1 MEEESNLKKTT
12 AICALL
18 GATMLA
24 GAALADPVTLR
35 LGHPVFEAHPIH
47 DTAMRFK
54 EAVERISNGD
64 VTVDIYPSRQ
74 LGDVK
79 ELAEGVQFGTVDMT
93 VNSTSAYATLEP
105 SIDAFQLPGVIPD
118 YPGFVTMAKSDEA
131 RAIMDRLENHG
142 MIALGVYDGG
152 LRHFMTVG
160 EPVESLNDM
169 KGLKTRV
176 APNRMFLDAWSAVGV
191 NPTPMAY
198 GEVYSALETG
208 TLDAVEINLTSIE
221 SEKYYEIGKG
231 VTLTGHYFWPGFL
244 LINKAKFDSL
254 TPEQQAAMRQAADEI
269 VEPQVMAVKDLD
281 ARVLK
286 HLEELGVPVV
296 TPSAE
301 FKAELAAA
309 FAPVVAQ
316 YEAADPLIAAFSA
329 KAKTL
334 APATQ

>member
-1 MEEESNLKKTT
+1 MKLASL
-12 AICALL
+12 AVLC
-18 GATMLA
+18 GATFLTQ
-24 GAALADPVTLR
+24 AAFAEPVVLR
-35 LGHPVFEAHPIH
+35 LGHPVFEFHPIH

-54 EAVERISNGD
+54 EAVERISDGD
-64 VTVDIYPSRQ
+64 VTVDIYPARQ

-79 ELAEGVQFGTVDMT
+79 ELAEGVQFGIVDMT

-105 SIDAFQLPGVIPD
+105 SVDAFQLPGVIPD
-118 YPGFVTMAKSDEA
+118 YAGFVTMAKSPEA
-131 RAIMDRLENHG
+131 RAIMDRLENHN
-142 MIALGVYDGG
+142 MVALGVYDGG
-152 LRHFMTVG
+152 QRHFMTIG
-160 EPVESLNDM
+160 KPVESLAAM

-176 APNRMFLDAWSAVGV
+176 APNRMFLDAWSATGV

-221 SEKYYEIGKG
+221 SEKYYEVGKG

-281 ARVLK
+281 AKVLT
-286 HLEELGVPVV
+286 HLDELQIPVV
-296 TPSAE
+296 TPSPA
-301 FKAELAAA
+301 FRTELNAA
-309 FAPVVAQ
+309 FAPVVQ
-316 YEAADPLIAAFSA
+316 KYEAADPLIAAFTA
-329 KAKTL
+329 KARTL
-334 APATQ
+334 APAE

>member
-1 MEEESNLKKTT
+1 MRHF
-12 AICALL
+12 AICT
-18 GATMLA
+18 GI
-24 GAALADPVTLR
+24 GAALLASTAMAEPVTLR
-35 LGHPVFEAHPIH
+35 LGHPVFEFHPIH
-47 DTAMRFK
+47 DTAVRFK

-64 VTVDIYPSRQ
+64 VKVDIYPSRQ

-105 SIDAFQLPGVIPD
+105 SIDAFQLPGLIPD
-118 YPGFVTMAKSDEA
+118 YAGFATMAKSPEA

-160 EPVESLNDM
+160 EPVESIADM
-169 KGLKTRV
+169 QGLKTRV
-176 APNRMFLDAWSAVGV
+176 APNRMFLDAWTAVGV

-244 LINKAKFDSL
+244 LVNKAKFDSL
-254 TPEQQAAMRQAADEI
+254 TPEQQAAMRQAADET
-269 VEPQVMAVKDLD
+269 VEPQVMAVADLD
-281 ARVLK
+281 KQVLA
-286 HLEELGVPVV
+286 HLEELQIPVV
-296 TPSAE
+296 TPSDA

-309 FAPVVAQ
+309 FAPVVEK
-316 YEAADPLIAAFSA
+316 YEAVDPLIAAFAA

-334 APATQ
+334 TPAAQ

>member
-1 MEEESNLKKTT
+1 MTQIGF
-12 AICALL
+12 AAAAFAALL
-18 GATMLA
+18 ST
-24 GAALADPVTLR
+24 AAWAEPVTLR

-47 DTAMRFK
+47 DTAVRFK

-64 VTVDIYPSRQ
+64 VKVDIYPARQ

-93 VNSTSAYATLEP
+93 VNSTSAYSTLVP
-105 SIDAFQLPGVIPD
+105 AIDAFQLPGLIPD
-118 YPGFVTMAKSDEA
+118 YAGFVTMAKSAEA
-131 RAIMDRLENHG
+131 RAIMDGMEAHG
-142 MIALGVYDGG
+142 QIALGVYDGG
-152 LRHFMTVG
+152 QRHFMTVAA
-160 EPVESLNDM
+160 PVESLANM

-176 APNRMFLDAWSAVGV
+176 APNRMFLDAWSATGV

-244 LINKAKFDSL
+244 LVNKAKFDSL

-281 ARVLK
+281 AKVLA
-286 HLEELGVPVV
+286 HLAQLNIPVV
-296 TPSAE
+296 TPSEE

-309 FAPVVAQ
+309 FAPVVEK

-334 APATQ
+334 APAGQ

>member
-1 MEEESNLKKTT
+1 MKKT
-12 AICALL
+12 AICVVL
-18 GATMLA
+18 GASTLS
-24 GAALADPVTLR
+24 GAALADSVTLR

-47 DTAMRFK
+47 DTAVRFK

-64 VTVDIYPSRQ
+64 VKVDIYPSRQ

-118 YPGFVTMAKSDEA
+118 YEGFVTMAKSDEA
-131 RAIMDRLENHG
+131 RSIMDRLDKHG
-142 MIALGVYDGG
+142 MIALGVFDGG

-160 EPVESLNDM
+160 EPVESLADM

-221 SEKYYEIGKG
+221 SEKYFEIGKG
-231 VTLTGHYFWPGFL
+231 VTLTSHYFWPGFL
-244 LINKAKFDSL
+244 LVNKAKFDSL

-281 ARVLK
+281 AKVLV
-286 HLEELGVPVV
+286 HLEELAIPVV
-296 TPSAE
+296 TPSDE
-301 FKAELAAA
+301 FRAELAAA

-316 YEAADPLIAAFSA
+316 YEARDPLIAAFSA
-329 KAKTL
+329 KAKALT
-334 APATQ
+334 PAAQ

>member
-1 MEEESNLKKTT
+1 MRKFAACAAFGASLFATT
-12 AICALL
+12 A
-18 GATMLA
+18 LA
-24 GAALADPVTLR
+24 EPVTLR

-47 DTAMRFK
+47 DTAVRFK

-64 VTVDIYPSRQ
+64 VTVEIYPARQ

-105 SIDAFQLPGVIPD
+105 AIDAFQLPGAIPD
-118 YPGFVTMAKSDEA
+118 YEGFVTMAKSAEA

-142 MIALGVYDGG
+142 MVALGVYDGG

-160 EPVESLNDM
+160 EPVESLEDM

-221 SEKYYEIGKG
+221 SEKYYEIGKA
-231 VTLTGHYFWPGFL
+231 VTLTGQYFWPGFL
-244 LINKAKFDSL
+244 LVNKNKFDSL

-269 VEPQVMAVKDLD
+269 VEPQVMAVKELD
-281 ARVLK
+281 TKVLK
-286 HLEELGVPVV
+286 RLDELGIPVV
-296 TPSAE
+296 TPSDA

-309 FAPVVAQ
+309 FAPVVEQ
-316 YEAADPLIAAFSA
+316 YEAIDPLIADFSA

-334 APATQ
+334 TPAAQ

>member
-1 MEEESNLKKTT
+1 MRKF
-12 AICALL
+12 AACAAL
-18 GATMLA
+18 GASFFATT
-24 GAALADPVTLR
+24 ALADPVTLR

-47 DTAMRFK
+47 DTAVRFK

-64 VTVDIYPSRQ
+64 VTVEIYPSRQ

-105 SIDAFQLPGVIPD
+105 AIDAFQLPGAIPD
-118 YPGFVTMAKSDEA
+118 YEGFVTMAKSAEA

-142 MIALGVYDGG
+142 MVALGVYDGG
-152 LRHFMTVG
+152 VRHFMTVR
-160 EPVESLNDM
+160 EPVESLADM

-176 APNRMFLDAWSAVGV
+176 APNRMFLDAWSAIGV

-231 VTLTGHYFWPGFL
+231 VTLTNHYFWPGFL
-244 LINKAKFDSL
+244 LVNKNKFDSL
-254 TPEQQAAMRQAADEI
+254 TPEQQDAMRQAADEI

-281 ARVLK
+281 AKVMK
-286 HLEELGVPVV
+286 HLEELSIPVV
-296 TPSAE
+296 APSDA

-309 FAPVVAQ
+309 FAPVVER
-316 YEAADPLIAAFSA
+316 YEAVDPLIADFSA

-334 APATQ
+334 TPAAQ

>member
-1 MEEESNLKKTT
+1 MTQTGFAAFALG
-12 AICALL
+12 ALL
-18 GATMLA
+18 ST
-24 GAALADPVTLR
+24 AAWAEPVTLR

-47 DTAMRFK
+47 DTAVRFK

-64 VTVDIYPSRQ
+64 VKVDIYPARQ

-93 VNSTSAYATLEP
+93 VNSTSAYATLVP
-105 SIDAFQLPGVIPD
+105 AIDAFQLPGLIPD
-118 YPGFVTMAKSDEA
+118 YAGFVTMARSPEA
-131 RAIMDRLENHG
+131 SAIMDGMEAHG
-142 MIALGVYDGG
+142 QVALGVYDGG

-160 EPVESLNDM
+160 APVESLADM

-176 APNRMFLDAWSAVGV
+176 APNRMFLDAWSATGV

-221 SEKYYEIGKG
+221 SEKYFEIGKG

-244 LINKAKFDSL
+244 LVNKAKFEGL

-281 ARVLK
+281 AKVLE
-286 HLEELGVPVV
+286 HLAQLNIPVV
-296 TPSAE
+296 TPSDA
-301 FKAELAAA
+301 FKTDLAAA
-309 FAPVVAQ
+309 FAPVVEK

-334 APATQ
+334 TPAGQ